1 MKTADQI
8 LVKQINKS
16 LVLNY
21 IRKKV
26 QISRAD
32 ISKRT
37 GLNRSTVSALV
48 DELISDGLIV
58 EEGIGTS
65 KGGRKPVILAIN
77 KEAGNIIGV
86 DLGVNYILVVLVN
99 LLGEI
104 IREKRININPRDSV
118 EKNVEALLNLIQ
130 EVSNCAPKTLKGL
143 LGIGIGVPGIV
154 NYEKGLVLMAPN
166 LRWMNVGLKDIVEQR
181 FKVPVFIDNEAN
193 AGAIGEKWF
202 GLGKKATNFVYV
214 SAGIG
219 VGTGIIINDELYRG
233 SSGLAGEMGHMT
245 IDMNGKACSC
255 ENLGCWE
262 EYASEKALFRYLKDQ
277 SASFEKK
284 SKINLNRIEQMT
296 VFDVVDAAKSGDPL
310 AVSAFRWVG
319 RHLGVGVAGIINTFN
334 PDLVIIGNTISM
346 AGDIVLEEVK
356 NEVKQRSFITRY
368 SEVSIALSRLNMH
381 ACAMGAVSLVMS
393 KVFATPE
400 V

>member
-16 LVLNY
+16 IVLNF
-21 IRKKV
+21 IRKKG

-32 ISKRT
+32 IAKKT

-58 EEGIGTS
+58 EKGIGTS

-104 IREKRININPRDSV
+104 IRERRVNISAQNSV
-118 EKNVEALLNLIQ
+118 EKNIEMLLGLIQ
-130 EVSNCAPKTLKGL
+130 EVLKNAPVALKGL

-166 LRWMNVGLKDIVEQR
+166 LRWVNVGLKDIVEER

-219 VGTGIIINDELYRG
+219 VGTGIIINNELYRG

-262 EYASEKALFRYLKDQ
+262 EYASEKALFRYLKEQ
-277 SASFEKK
+277 SGSCGGN
-284 SKINLNRIEQMT
+284 SKIDLKKIDEMT
-296 VFDVVDAAKSGDPL
+296 VFDVVDTAKAGDPL

-319 RHLGVGVAGIINTFN
+319 KHLGVGVANIVNTFN
-334 PDLVIIGNTISM
+334 PDLVVIGNTISM
-346 AGDIVLEEVK
+346 AKDIIIEEITK
-356 NEVKQRSFITRY
+356 EVQQRSFISRY
-368 SEVSIALSRLNMH
+368 SKVTIAPSQLNMH

>member
-21 IRKKV
+21 IRKKG

-32 ISKRT
+32 IAKKT

-58 EEGIGTS
+58 EKGTGTS
-65 KGGRKPVILAIN
+65 RGGRKPVILAIN
-77 KEAGNIIGV
+77 KRAGNIIGV

-104 IREKRININPRDSV
+104 IKEKRVTINPQDSV
-118 EKNVEALLNLIQ
+118 EKNIKVLFDLIQ
-130 EVSNCAPKTLKGL
+130 EVLNYAPATLKGL
-143 LGIGIGVPGIV
+143 MGIGIGVPGIV

-166 LRWMNVGLKDIVEQR
+166 LKWENVGLKDIVEQK
-181 FKVPVFIDNEAN
+181 FNVPVFIDNEAN

-245 IDMNGKACSC
+245 IDMNGRGCSC
-255 ENLGCWE
+255 ENVGCWE
-262 EYASEKALFRYLKDQ
+262 EYASEKALFRYLKEQ
-277 SASFEKK
+277 ISEYSRGFKMNLRNIEK
-284 SKINLNRIEQMT
+284 MT
-296 VFDVVDAAKSGDPL
+296 VFEVVDAAKAGDPV

-319 RHLGVGVAGIINTFN
+319 AHLGVGVASIINTFN
-334 PDLVIIGNTISM
+334 PDLVVIGNTISL
-346 AGDIVLEEVK
+346 AGDIVIEEILK
-356 NEVKQRSFITRY
+356 EVEQRSFITRY
-368 SEVSIALSRLNMH
+368 SEVTIAPSQLNMH

>member
-21 IRKKV
+21 IRKKM

-32 ISKRT
+32 IAKRT

-48 DELISDGLIV
+48 DELISDGLII

-99 LLGEI
+99 LVGEI
-104 IREKRININPRDSV
+104 IREKRVNINPRDSV
-118 EKNVEALLNLIQ
+118 EKNIEALLNLIQ
-130 EVSNCAPKTLKGL
+130 EVLNYAPATLKGL

-166 LRWMNVGLKDIVEQR
+166 LRWVNVGLKDIVEQR
-181 FKVPVFIDNEAN
+181 FKVTVFIDNEAN

-202 GLGKKATNFVYV
+202 GLGKKTTNFIYV

-245 IDMNGKACSC
+245 IDMNGKTCSC

-262 EYASEKALFRYLKDQ
+262 EYASEKALFSYLKDQ
-277 SASFEKK
+277 SASFSGN
-284 SKINLNRIEQMT
+284 SKINLNKIDEMT
-296 VFDVVDAAKSGDPL
+296 VFDMVDAAKEGDTL